1 MLIIY
6 LKILLNIHAAHRYT
20 PCVPRWKS
28 NLRNVFCVPQLET
41 ACSFY
46 LLKWISLLPREQLKI
61 KPKKKHLKIKS
72 KEKRKR
78 EKKTSNSWRRVM
90 WITSLYSTNL
100 ETISAWR
107 RVWPAK
113 WRRGPPTLP
122 LSPLTPPLPSC
133 EYRCGVACPLRKFD
147 IWRSRAGCDNLLPDL
162 LQCCLGQSTT
172 NNSNIQSNNL
182 CSYNLLVCR
191 QMLCRVAACCLCP
204 RGVVNPPIRTGWKL
218 NEMLRT
224 SSEIFRWKVV
234 GTIFSRLASCKLAR
248 VVADLQAVQLR
259 RFLGVCL
266 SRLSLP

>member
-20 PCVPRWKS
+20 PCAPRWKS

-191 QMLCRVAACCLCP
+191 QMLRRVAVSP
-204 RGVVNPPIRTGWKL
+204 
-218 NEMLRT
+218 
-224 SSEIFRWKVV
+224 
-234 GTIFSRLASCKLAR
+234 R
-248 VVADLQAVQLR
+248 VVFAHVVSWTCQSESGENSTKCCELRVKFFVGKSLEQFSHDLLAVN
-259 RFLGVCL
+259 
-266 SRLSLP
+266 